1 MCREL
6 ASQTTPRPWAE
17 VSSSLPADENPKQ
30 HVPLAEFAANL
41 KSMVQ
46 QLRAAG
52 VPAAGLV
59 LITPPPLCEAAW
71 EQECLRQGQR
81 PLVGGGE
88 GGGQPA
94 SSPGLAPLGPGIR
107 ARGLGS
113 AGVAVQPP

>member
-1 MCREL
+1 M
-6 ASQTTPRPWAE
+6 
-17 VSSSLPADENPKQ
+17 SSSLPADENPKQ

-94 SSPGLAPLGPGIR
+94 SSPGLALLGPGIR
-107 ARGLGS
+107 ARGFGS